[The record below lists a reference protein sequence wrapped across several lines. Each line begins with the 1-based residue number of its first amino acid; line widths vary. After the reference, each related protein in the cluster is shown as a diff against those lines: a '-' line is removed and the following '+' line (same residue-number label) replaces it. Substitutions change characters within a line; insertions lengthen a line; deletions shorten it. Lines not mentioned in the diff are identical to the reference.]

1 MTVTAC
7 PEGKDD
13 PLSYDQLDGEWR
25 QWYTVAHRFE
35 RKVPTQDR
43 GDIRHSIILELAL
56 ARRRDG
62 DKPFSEG
69 MMCRVASFVV
79 ADYWRKEKRKPTI
92 FSLDHRIED
101 GDGNGTDLIE
111 TVADDR
117 AIDLDAWLDART
129 WLLGCPR
136 RLVVIASK
144 RLEGIT
150 IDRKDQKYL
159 ESYRRHTQMNMLE
172 HVAFRP
178 LRTVYIVEPPSRLA
192 GCS

>member
-1 MTVTAC
+1 MSPDQSACPDGKGEAMTVTVC

-13 PLSYDQLDGEWR
+13 PLSYEHLDGEWQ
-25 QWYTVAHRFE
+25 QWYAVAHRFE
-35 RKVPTQDR
+35 KKVPQQDR

-69 MMCRVASFVV
+69 MMYRVASFVV
-79 ADYWRKEKRKPTI
+79 ADYWRKRMQKPTI
-92 FSLDHRIED
+92 LSLDHRIDD
-101 GDGNGTDLIE
+101 GDGNSTDLIE

-129 WLLGCPR
+129 WLLDCPR

-144 RLEGIT
+144 RLAGTTLSHREVV
-150 IDRKDQKYL
+150 YL
-159 ESYRRHTQMNMLE
+159 GRYRRREQK
-172 HVAFRP
+172 
-178 LRTVYIVEPPSRLA
+178 RLV
-192 GCS
+192 

>member
-13 PLSYDQLDGEWR
+13 PLSYEALDGEWR
-25 QWYTVAHRFE
+25 QWYAVAHRFE
-35 RKVPTQDR
+35 RKVPAQDR

-62 DKPFSEG
+62 DKPFSQA

-101 GDGNGTDLIE
+101 GDGNGTELIE

-117 AIDLDAWLDART
+117 AIDLDAWLDAGT

-136 RLVVIASK
+136 RLVQIAHKRQRQEPLSQYERLYLCRFRQREQK
-144 RLEGIT
+144 RLI
-150 IDRKDQKYL
+150 
-159 ESYRRHTQMNMLE
+159 
-172 HVAFRP
+172 A
-178 LRTVYIVEPPSRLA
+178 A
-192 GCS
+192 

>member
-25 QWYTVAHRFE
+25 QWYEVAHRFE
-35 RKVPTQDR
+35 HKVPTQDR

-62 DKPFSEG
+62 DKPFSQA

-101 GDGNGTDLIE
+101 GDGNGTELIE

-129 WLLGCPR
+129 WLLGCPH
-136 RLVVIASK
+136 RLVQIASK
-144 RLEGIT
+144 RTEGQSLT
-150 IDRKDQKYL
+150 HGDRTYL
-159 ESYRRHTQMNMLE
+159 WKWRKREQTRFN
-172 HVAFRP
+172 
-178 LRTVYIVEPPSRLA
+178 
-192 GCS
+192 